1 MDVRLRSAI
10 VCIVG
15 PGQEPWQ
22 IKLPLI
28 QSPSLNLVVGFNPF
42 SVMLARYLQG
52 EPSRE
57 PAVDAGRASII
68 CETRSNS
75 KGARVPYELDNRL
88 VIGVASSAVFDLRES
103 DAVFRSQGEE
113 HYRKYQEEKLDE
125 PLPKGIAFPFVKR
138 LLSLNDLSPKPAE
151 DPLVE
156 VVLLSRNDPD
166 TGLRV
171 MKTIQHYELGMTRAI
186 FMQGRSPYEYIPA
199 LNIALFLSGHK
210 PDVDA
215 AIALGHPA
223 GHVLDSTFD
232 DDEGDKTLRIAFD
245 FDGVLAGDE
254 SESVMQ
260 ASGLSAFHDH
270 EVENVKQPHH
280 PGPLKDF
287 LVRISKIQSAEEAY
301 KKQNPGYENR
311 VRVSIVTARNAPSHE
326 RPLKTLK
333 SWGVMANDA
342 FFLGGI
348 EKGRVLAV
356 LKPHIF
362 FDDQSGHLKSTSAV
376 APSVHIPFGV
386 TNQPKTSATSQPA
399 N

>member
-1 MDVRLRSAI
+1 
-10 VCIVG
+10 
-15 PGQEPWQ
+15 
-22 IKLPLI
+22 
-28 QSPSLNLVVGFNPF
+28 
-42 SVMLARYLQG
+42 MLSI
-52 EPSRE
+52 E
-57 PAVDAGRASII
+57 VGRANII

-113 HYRKYQEEKLDE
+113 QYRKYQEEKLDE

-215 AIALGHPA
+215 AIALGLNRP
-223 GHVLDSTFD
+223 GFR
-232 DDEGDKTLRIAFD
+232 G
-245 FDGVLAGDE
+245 
-254 SESVMQ
+254 
-260 ASGLSAFHDH
+260 GL
-270 EVENVKQPHH
+270 
-280 PGPLKDF
+280 
-287 LVRISKIQSAEEAY
+287 LV
-301 KKQNPGYENR
+301 
-311 VRVSIVTARNAPSHE
+311 
-326 RPLKTLK
+326 
-333 SWGVMANDA
+333 
-342 FFLGGI
+342 
-348 EKGRVLAV
+348 
-356 LKPHIF
+356 
-362 FDDQSGHLKSTSAV
+362 
-376 APSVHIPFGV
+376 
-386 TNQPKTSATSQPA
+386 
-399 N
+399 